1 MVVHIVGEPVP
12 VVTECFTAHLRIGEE
27 TPYLRVLPED
37 LMHLHGCLEEE
48 VVGGVDIEFIP

>member
-1 MVVHIVGEPVP
+1 MGEPVP

-27 TPYLRVLPED
+27 ASYLRVLPED